1 MTEISKRSKIERYL
15 LDIMTSMKKAIGRI
29 EKDLSMYE
37 NFIQTY
43 KYRNK
48 YIMCLFINAYNHF
61 LSAYILSQKGLKTQ
75 CFNSLRMGLESE
87 WIGICLDKDIELAM
101 HWAFGSGQEK
111 NIREK
116 LLRLEKPYELRKML
130 GDTKRIKIKDRN
142 EIYKALSDASH
153 TKLASIAVYTG
164 EVECISLAG
173 LRGAVNIIKTL
184 EAVQFVQK
192 FASAEIEEQLGYRF
206 SETEWNFNRTD
217 LMTIS
222 QSGYGS
228 GNGNIEPAITSQGHP
243 GSDALQA
250 LALLDFIKNG
260 RIE

>member
-1 MTEISKRSKIERYL
+1 
-15 LDIMTSMKKAIGRI
+15 MKKAMRRRI
-29 EKDLSMYE
+29 KRDIKRDLSTYE
-37 NFIQTY
+37 HFIQTY
-43 KYRNK
+43 KYKTK
-48 YIMCLFINAYNHF
+48 YVMCLFINAYNHF
-61 LSAYILSQKGLKTQ
+61 LSGYILSQKGLKTQ

-101 HWAFGSGQEK
+101 HWTFGIGQEK
-111 NIREK
+111 NNEK

-130 GDTKRIKIKDRN
+130 GDTKRIKLEDRN
-142 EIYKALSDASH
+142 DIYRALSDASH

-164 EVECISLAG
+164 EVECIPIGG
-173 LRGAVNIIKTL
+173 LRGEINVIKTL

-192 FASAEIEEQLGYRF
+192 FASTEIEEQLGYSF
-206 SETEWNFNRTD
+206 SETEWTFNRTD
-217 LMTIS
+217 LMKIS

-228 GNGNIEPAITSQGHP
+228 GNGNVEPFITSQGRP

-250 LALLDFIKNG
+250 IALLDFIKKG

>member
-43 KYRNK
+43 KYGNK
-48 YIMCLFINAYNHF
+48 YIRCLFINAYNHF

-101 HWAFGSGQEK
+101 HWTFGTGQEK
-111 NIREK
+111 NNKK
-116 LLRLEKPYELRKML
+116 LLRLEKPYELREML

-142 EIYKALSDASH
+142 EIYRALSDASH

-164 EVECISLAG
+164 KVECIPIGG
-173 LRGAVNIIKTL
+173 LRGEVNIIKTL

-192 FASAEIEEQLGYRF
+192 FASAEIEEQLGYKF

-217 LMTIS
+217 LMRIS

-228 GNGNIEPAITSQGHP
+228 GNGNIEPAITSQGRP
-243 GSDALQA
+243 GSDALQE
-250 LALLDFIKNG
+250 LALLDFIKKG
-260 RIE
+260 RIK

>member
-1 MTEISKRSKIERYL
+1 MTEISKRPKIERYL
-15 LDIMTSMKKAIGRI
+15 LNMRTIMKKAIRQI

-37 NFIQTY
+37 NFITTY
-43 KYRNK
+43 KYNTK
-48 YIMCLFINAYNHF
+48 YVRCLFINAYNHF
-61 LSAYILSQKGLKTQ
+61 LSGYILSQKGLKTQ

-101 HWAFGSGQEK
+101 HWALGIGQEK
-111 NIREK
+111 NNEK
-116 LLRLEKPYELRKML
+116 LLRLEKPYELRKMI
-130 GDTKRIKIKDRN
+130 GDTKRIKLKDRN
-142 EIYKALSDASH
+142 DIYRALSDASH

-164 EVECISLAG
+164 EVECIPIGG
-173 LRGAVNIIKTL
+173 LRGEVNIIKTL

-217 LMTIS
+217 LMRIS

-228 GNGNIEPAITSQGHP
+228 GNGNIEPAITSQGRP

-250 LALLDFIKNG
+250 VALLDFIKMG

>member
-1 MTEISKRSKIERYL
+1 
-15 LDIMTSMKKAIGRI
+15 MTSIKKAIGRI

-37 NFIQTY
+37 NFIRTY

-48 YIMCLFINAYNHF
+48 YIRCLFINAYNHF
-61 LSAYILSQKGLKTQ
+61 FSAYILSQKGLKTQ

-87 WIGICLDKDIELAM
+87 WIAICLDKDIELAM
-101 HWAFGSGQEK
+101 HWAFGIGQEK
-111 NIREK
+111 NNKK
-116 LLRLEKPYELRKML
+116 LLRLEKPYELRKMHS
-130 GDTKRIKIKDRN
+130 DTKRIKIKDRN

-164 EVECISLAG
+164 EVECIPIGG
-173 LRGAVNIIKTL
+173 LRGEVNIIKTL